1 MQEVKRIRE
10 INGLLRLDPR
20 TKLLILALFSVVVM
34 IDVVDGP
41 AYIVRIIMTFIP
53 VFLVCLE
60 GKYTLPP
67 VLPFCSSPHRYCKV
81 IRSSI

>member
-1 MQEVKRIRE
+1 MKKVNRKRE
-10 INGLLRLDPR
+10 ITSLLHLDPR
-20 TKLLILALFSVVVM
+20 SKLLILVLFSVVVM

-60 GKYTLPP
+60 GKIHIGAQ
-67 VLPFCSSPHRYCKV
+67 FCLSQHHYYKTIHSR
-81 IRSSI
+81 I